1 MASALVVSVT
11 GTVNWRLA
19 TNRWAISLR
28 FLEIGIRC
36 AFPAAVI
43 GEGKLVEAAF
53 TSHSRTR
60 PPAPEPI
67 KRLQSIPKLVASLL
81 ALGLA
86 TCWLDI
92 LETSEITFS

>member
-1 MASALVVSVT
+1 MALALVVSVT
-11 GTVNWRLA
+11 GTVSWRLA

-36 AFPAAVI
+36 AFPAEVMS
-43 GEGKLVEAAF
+43 EGKLVEAAF
-53 TSHSRTR
+53 TSHSRIR

-67 KRLQSIPKLVASLL
+67 KSFQSIPRLEASRL

-92 LETSEITFS
+92 LET